1 MKLSDKNIFSLSGY
15 KSNKHLPEIMAVTS
29 GKGGVGKTTI
39 SVNLSILL
47 SQYKKR
53 VLLVDADI
61 HLGNVDFVLGIRPK
75 YTMADVIAGDIDL
88 RDIIIKCS
96 QGIDVLPAASALQ
109 DLMEK
114 EGDILKKIFSAFSIL
129 RNEYDLI
136 VVDTG
141 AGISECVMSFLL
153 GSDKIIIMVT
163 PDPASIADAYGM
175 IKIIK
180 QSHPA
185 IPIMII
191 ANMVDSSEEGE
202 SLYKKMELMVHRFL
216 NSSVIY
222 GGSILKDNLISNSIR
237 QQRPLVLNH
246 PNSTPANIMKIIARR
261 YLQLPG
267 SDENK
272 AGFSD
277 RFLSYQ
283 DIIIG
288 AGE

>member
-1 MKLSDKNIFSLSGY
+1 MKLSDKNIFSLPGY
-15 KSNKHLPEIMAVTS
+15 KSNKHLPEIMTVTS

-47 SQYKKR
+47 SRYKKR

-88 RDIIIKCS
+88 RDIIIICS
-96 QGIDVLPAASALQ
+96 HGIDVLPASSALQ

-114 EGDILKKIFSAFSIL
+114 EEDILKTIFNAFAIL
-129 RNEYDLI
+129 GDKYDLI

-141 AGISECVMSFLL
+141 AGISGSVMSFVL
-153 GSDKIIIMVT
+153 GADKVIIMVT

-180 QSHPA
+180 QTHSD

-191 ANMVDSSEEGE
+191 TNMVDTSEEGE

-216 NSSVIY
+216 NGSVIY
-222 GGSILKDNLISNSIR
+222 GGAILKDNLISNSIR

-246 PNSTPANIMKIIARR
+246 PNSTSVNILKIIARR
-261 YLQLPG
+261 YLQLPNLG
-267 SDENK
+267 ENK
-272 AGFSD
+272 ADFSD
-277 RFLSYQ
+277 RFVPYQ

>member
-15 KSNKHLPEIMAVTS
+15 KSKKHLPEIMAVTS

-88 RDIIIKCS
+88 RDIIIKCPH
-96 QGIDVLPAASALQ
+96 GIDVLPAASALQ
-109 DLMEK
+109 DIMEK
-114 EGDILKKIFSAFSIL
+114 EEDILKKIFSAFSIL
-129 RNEYDLI
+129 GDEYDLI
-136 VVDTG
+136 VVDTS
-141 AGISECVMSFLL
+141 AGISECVMSFVL

-185 IPIMII
+185 IPIMLIT
-191 ANMVDSSEEGE
+191 NMVDSSEEGE

-237 QQRPLVLNH
+237 QQRPLILNH
-246 PNSTPANIMKIIARR
+246 PNSASANILKIIARR
-261 YLQLPG
+261 YLQLPDSG
-267 SDENK
+267 ENK
-272 AGFSD
+272 ASFLD

-283 DIIIG
+283 DIIVG